1 MPYKLEDTTRL
12 HSRLNVT
19 RVKTVAVLIKEQ
31 FAYVGDCCVLKE
43 VWDLGIS
50 SREDAKP

>member
-1 MPYKLEDTTRL
+1 MPYKLENKTRL

-19 RVKTVAVLIKEQ
+19 RVKKVVVLIKEQ
-31 FAYVGDCCVLKE
+31 FAYVGDCCILKE
-43 VWDLGIS
+43 VWDLGIE